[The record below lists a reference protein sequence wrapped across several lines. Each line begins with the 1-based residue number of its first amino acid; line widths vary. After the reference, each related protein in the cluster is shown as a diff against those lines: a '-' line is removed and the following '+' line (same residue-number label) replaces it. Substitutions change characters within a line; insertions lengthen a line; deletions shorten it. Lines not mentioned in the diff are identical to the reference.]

1 MEHFD
6 YVNPEAPKGGTT
18 RVSAIGA
25 FNNLNHLVDK
35 GTLALYIDPRYFSM
49 IHDQLMVPSEDELA
63 TYYGRLAKTIEVA
76 DDYSWVTYTLRKTAR
91 WHDGAPVTM
100 EDILWSFDV
109 YKNKASFG
117 WQAAFRDIKSVE
129 QIGPWQF
136 KFHFVETAEKSPQ
149 LIVQTARFTP
159 LPKHYYA
166 NRRFDQTT
174 LEPPLTN
181 GPYQIVGVDP
191 GRKLILERANDYW
204 AKNLANTKGMYN
216 FDRLELTYFF
226 DTSVMLQAFR
236 AGVFDYYGEQDERK
250 FHTEYNF
257 AGRREGLFKAET
269 YTGGRAYG
277 MFEGI
282 ILNTR
287 KPIFQDIRVREA
299 LTLAYNFEW
308 ANRVLWYEG
317 LARNNSF
324 FMRSSLQAKDLPSK
338 DELILL
344 EPFRTQLPA
353 RVFSQQVPLPLNQSL
368 GRNRDTLAAADAL
381 LREAGWVVK
390 NFVRVNK
397 QSGKPLTFD
406 FIISSSEY
414 EMMLLPFVDN
424 LKRLGIYTTIR
435 KIEKNLM
442 VNRLRSY
449 DFDST
454 IRRIYTFDVPL
465 ADRLRSQYTSEYA
478 DPPNMQNYPG
488 IKNPVIDFLVE
499 KIAQAKTEK
508 EMNAAGRALDR
519 VLLWNFYVIP
529 DGHPKGRHSVYWD
542 RFGHPPYGAPHMHWA
557 GFPNMWWFD
566 PAKSARVDA
575 GILKV
580 NND

>member
-25 FNNLNHLVDK
+25 FNNLNHLVEK

-63 TYYGRLAKTIEVA
+63 TYYGRLAESIEVA
-76 DDYSWVTYTLRKTAR
+76 EDYSWVSYTLRNNAR
-91 WHDGAPVTM
+91 WHDGEPVTIK
-100 EDILWSFDV
+100 DIMWSFDV

-117 WQAAFRDIKSVE
+117 WRAAFRDIKSIE
-129 QIGPWQF
+129 QIGPREF
-136 KFHFVETAEKSPQ
+136 KFHFLESAEKSAQ

-159 LPKHYYA
+159 IPEHYYKDREY
-166 NRRFDQTT
+166 NETT

-181 GPYQIVGVDP
+181 GPYRIVKVDP
-191 GRKLILERANDYW
+191 GRKLILERVEDYW
-204 AKNLANTKGMYN
+204 GKNLANTQGMYN

-236 AGVFDYYGEQDERK
+236 AGAFDYYGEQDERK

-257 AGRREGLFKAET
+257 SARRKGLFKAET
-269 YTGGRAYG
+269 YSGGRAYG

-282 ILNTR
+282 VLNTR
-287 KPIFQDIRVREA
+287 KAIFQDIRVREA

-317 LARNNSF
+317 LSRNNSF
-324 FMRSSLQAKDLPSK
+324 FMRSSLQAKGLPST
-338 DELILL
+338 DELMLL
-344 EPFRTQLPA
+344 EPFRNELPVRVFTQPVLLPA
-353 RVFSQQVPLPLNQSL
+353 NRPI
-368 GRNRDTLAAADAL
+368 GRNRETLAAADTL
-381 LREAGWVVK
+381 LREAGWVLK
-390 NFVRVNK
+390 DFERVNK
-397 QSGKPLTFD
+397 KTGKPFTFD
-406 FIISSSEY
+406 FIISKNEY
-414 EMMLLPFVDN
+414 EMMLTPFVDN
-424 LKRLGIYTTIR
+424 LKRLGIHTSIR
-435 KIEKNLM
+435 KVEKNLM

-478 DPPNMQNYPG
+478 DPPNMQNYAG
-488 IKNPVIDFLVE
+488 IKNPVVDFLVE
-499 KIAQAKTEK
+499 KVTQARTER
-508 EMNAAGRALDR
+508 EMNTAGKALDR

-529 DGHPKGRHSVYWD
+529 DGYPKGRHAVYWD

-566 PAKSARVDA
+566 AEKSARVDA
-575 GILKV
+575 GILDSK
-580 NND
+580 ND